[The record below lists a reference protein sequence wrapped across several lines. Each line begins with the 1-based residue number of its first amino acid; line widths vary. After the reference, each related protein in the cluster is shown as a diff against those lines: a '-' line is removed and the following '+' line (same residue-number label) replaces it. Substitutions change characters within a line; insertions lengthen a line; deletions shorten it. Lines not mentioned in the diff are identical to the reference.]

1 MASSVY
7 AQMQDNIWV
16 FGYDYNPGDGLSES
30 TQFAFGDSL
39 VITNHQ
45 RPMQLNPSNAMISDK
60 SGKLLILSNGCY
72 VEKADGTA
80 IENSEGM
87 NPGALYD
94 NCEEKE
100 GYNIKNSILLPDP
113 GNSSIY
119 HIFHLPSDI
128 TPQIGL
134 FYAVMQSSFDLSA
147 NGGSGK
153 TLFINKVWVSDTI
166 DYDGIHA
173 VRHANGRDWW
183 ILTAKRSSNR
193 YYVLLLNP
201 QGIFVKYQSI
211 GEPTWS
217 TSGGDIVFSPD
228 GSRVA
233 RFNAKDDLRVFN
245 FDRCTGE
252 LSNPLHV
259 KITGPGDNQL
269 FSSLAWSADGH
280 YLYAQEN
287 YLIYQ
292 FDMWA
297 ANIPASQTVVSE
309 WDPTAKCPFQVVFGF
324 MELGPDGRIYDRPL
338 NGQRCMHR
346 MQFPELA
353 GTACNMQR
361 SYFNFTY
368 PYKSIPHF
376 PNFRLGPI
384 DGSPCDTLG
393 LDNHPLAGWRHD
405 FVSGLTADFTSVS
418 WYEPVNGWWDFG
430 DHSPSVTERNPT
442 HTFPAPGQYEV
453 CLTVSNQNGSDMK
466 CKKVWITTVGTAEP
480 EVANICIQLHQIPL
494 CASVFI

>member
-1 MASSVY
+1 MS
-7 AQMQDNIWV
+7 
-16 FGYDYNPGDGLSES
+16 
-30 TQFAFGDSL
+30 
-39 VITNHQ
+39 
-45 RPMQLNPSNAMISDK
+45 LNPSNAMICDK
-60 SGKLLILSNGCY
+60 YGKLLILSNGCY

-94 NCEEKE
+94 NCEDKD
-100 GYNIKNSILLPDP
+100 GYNIKNSIMLPDP
-113 GNSSIY
+113 GNPSIY
-119 HIFHLPSDI
+119 HIFHLPATI
-128 TPQIGL
+128 TPQTGL

-147 NGGSGK
+147 NGGQGT
-153 TLFINKVWVSDTI
+153 TLFINKVLVSDTI
-166 DYDGIHA
+166 HSDGIHA
-173 VRHANGRDWW
+173 VRHTNGRDWW
-183 ILTAKRSSNR
+183 ILTAKEFSNK
-193 YYVLLLNP
+193 YHILLLTP
-201 QGIFVKYQSI
+201 EGVSIRSQSI
-211 GEPTWS
+211 GVPTWS
-217 TSGGDIVFSPD
+217 ESGGDIVFSPD

-233 RFNAKDDLRVFN
+233 RFNAKDDLRVFD
-245 FDRCTGE
+245 FDRCTGT
-252 LSNPLHV
+252 LSNPLYV
-259 KITGPGDNQL
+259 KITGPGDNQI
-269 FSSLAWSADGH
+269 FSGLAWSADGH

-297 ANIPASQTVVSE
+297 ADIPASQTVVAM
-309 WDPTAKCPFQVVFGF
+309 WDPVARCPFTVEFGF

-338 NGQRCMHR
+338 SGQRCMHR
-346 MQFPELA
+346 MQFPERS
-353 GTACNMQR
+353 GKGCNMQL
-361 SYFNFTY
+361 SYFHFTY
-368 PYKSIPHF
+368 PFKNLPHF

-393 LDNHPLAGWRHD
+393 LNNHPLAGWRHD